1 MKKSEEASRATEYYY
16 NTIDTLSSSSTLHA
30 PHPRGSDDQ
39 ACSFVVVVVVVVV
52 VIVVDDVV
60 VIIVVVRIRL
70 SSVTVIVGGIRVVDG
85 GRNAS

>member
-39 ACSFVVVVVVVVV
+39 ACSFVVIVVVVVVV
-52 VIVVDDVV
+52 DVVVV
-60 VIIVVVRIRL
+60 VIIVVRIRL

>member
-39 ACSFVVVVVVVVV
+39 ACSFVVVVVVVV
-52 VIVVDDVV
+52 IVVDDVV
-60 VIIVVVRIRL
+60 IIIVVVRIRL

>member
-1 MKKSEEASRATEYYY
+1 MNKSEEASRATEYYY

-30 PHPRGSDDQ
+30 SHPRGSDDQ
-39 ACSFVVVVVVVVV
+39 ACSFVVIVVVVVVV
-52 VIVVDDVV
+52 VVDVVV

>member
-39 ACSFVVVVVVVVV
+39 ACSLVVVVVVV
-52 VIVVDDVV
+52 VIVVDDV

>member
-39 ACSFVVVVVVVVV
+39 ACSFVVVVV
-52 VIVVDDVV
+52 IVVDDVV

>member
-1 MKKSEEASRATEYYY
+1 MKKSEEASRAIEYYY

-39 ACSFVVVVVVVVV
+39 ACSFVVVVVVV

>member
-39 ACSFVVVVVVVVV
+39 ACSFVVVVVVVV
-52 VIVVDDVV
+52 IVVDDVV

>member
-52 VIVVDDVV
+52 VVDDVV

>member
-1 MKKSEEASRATEYYY
+1 MKKRELCATEYY
-16 NTIDTLSSSSTLHA
+16 NTIDKLSSSSTLHA
-30 PHPRGSDDQ
+30 PHPWGSDDQ
-39 ACSFVVVVVVVVV
+39 ACSFVVVVVVVD
-52 VIVVDDVV
+52 DDVV

>member
-52 VIVVDDVV
+52 VVDDVVV

>member
-39 ACSFVVVVVVVVV
+39 ACSFVVVVVVVV
-52 VIVVDDVV
+52 IVVDDVV

-85 GRNAS
+85 G

>member
-52 VIVVDDVV
+52 IVVDDVV

>member
-1 MKKSEEASRATEYYY
+1 MNKSEEASRATEYYY

-30 PHPRGSDDQ
+30 SHPRGSDDQ
-39 ACSFVVVVVVVVV
+39 ACSFVVVVVVV
-52 VIVVDDVV
+52 VV